1 MKTNKENKD
10 GKVGGKYDYRSVQ
23 KNKRK
28 INQKIKKN
36 AVPKMMKKNYKKGNR
51 YEKGYV
57 TLRKDFFL

>member
-36 AVPKMMKKNYKKGNR
+36 AVPKMMKKTIKKR
-51 YEKGYV
+51 E
-57 TLRKDFFL
+57 